1 MKYKKF
7 STDLKCRKILYQMHP
22 EAFICG
28 SCGGSTFYKS
38 KNLDKVCITC
48 KKRKSPSKDT
58 IFENV
63 RFGLV
68 KAFSIMAFCY
78 DEGFKT
84 SSTELAVKFK
94 ITQKTAWHFKNKLV
108 NNKDEVQRL
117 MNEDVI
123 QENKTIS
130 KLEDFFKKSNA
141 LTERLKNNN

>member
-1 MKYKKF
+1 
-7 STDLKCRKILYQMHP
+7 MHP

-28 SCGGSTFYKS
+28 SCGGSNFYKA
-38 KNLDKVCITC
+38 KNLDKVCMDC
-48 KKRKSPSKDT
+48 KKRKSPTKDT

-78 DEGFKT
+78 DNNFNV

-108 NNKDEVQRL
+108 NNKNEVESI
-117 MNEDVI
+117 MNENVI
-123 QENKTIS
+123 HEAKSVSI
-130 KLEDFFKKSNA
+130 LEDYFKKHSA
-141 LTERLKNNN
+141 LIDKLKENH